1 MLASGARAPVDYA
14 HPLGALPRE
23 GAPRGAGSATAE
35 PVRIDQTEDVV
46 TATADHAEVQRALA
60 AKLGISAG
68 QVVQEIGYD
77 DDVDADLRSGVA
89 ALAGSELVDDD
100 YDDVVDVVL
109 LWWRDDDGD
118 LVDALVDAL
127 TTLGSGGVIWLL
139 TPKSGRSGHVE
150 PSDIGEAAPTAGL
163 SATSSVAAAP
173 DWSGTRLVTPKS
185 SRR

>member
-1 MLASGARAPVDYA
+1 L
-14 HPLGALPRE
+14 
-23 GAPRGAGSATAE
+23 
-35 PVRIDQTEDVV
+35 Q
-46 TATADHAEVQRALA
+46 Q
-60 AKLGISAG
+60 G
-68 QVVQEIGYD
+68 QVVQELGWD
-77 DDVDADLRSGVA
+77 EDCDEDLRVA
-89 ALAGSELVDDD
+89 VEAATGTSLVDET

-163 SATSSVAAAP
+163 SAPSSVAAAP